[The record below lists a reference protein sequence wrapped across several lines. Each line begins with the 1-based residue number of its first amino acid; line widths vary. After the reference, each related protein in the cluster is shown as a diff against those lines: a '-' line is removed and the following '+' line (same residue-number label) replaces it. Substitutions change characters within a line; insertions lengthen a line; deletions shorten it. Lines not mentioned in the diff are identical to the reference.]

1 MRIGELS
8 SRSHVS
14 TRMLRYYEQHGLIQP
29 RRLANGYRDY
39 DEYLVYRVMRV
50 QELVDAGIPTRIIK
64 EILPCFDSPA
74 AAQGLLPDPRL
85 REVLLRQRERMT
97 SNIEALTENRNAIDQ
112 YIRAID
118 AVAI

>member
-1 MRIGELS
+1 M
-8 SRSHVS
+8 S

-39 DEYLVYRVMRV
+39 DEYLVHRVMRV

-64 EILPCFDSPA
+64 EILPCFDSPLT
-74 AAQGLLPDPRL
+74 GPGPLPDPRL

-97 SNIEALTENRNAIDQ
+97 SNIEALTENRNAIDRYLQ
-112 YIRAID
+112 AID
-118 AVAI
+118 AIPV